1 MTETD
6 WKAELEAFGKEVAE
20 DAQEA
25 SAYTV
30 ERLEALPDSV
40 RHVPDKLTHL
50 PPVDP
55 QHVQQS
61 LQQVSHALVVSINAQ
76 EQLVKVARQEHAILS
91 LQRVIARCLSC
102 KTDCCQVM
110 SMCHVGLVSRPPC

>member
-1 MTETD
+1 MDELTISLFRSVTETD

-50 PPVDP
+50 PPVDS

-61 LQQVSHALVVSINAQ
+61 LQQVSCVLIGAMSII
-76 EQLVKVARQEHAILS
+76 EH
-91 LQRVIARCLSC
+91 
-102 KTDCCQVM
+102 
-110 SMCHVGLVSRPPC
+110 GN